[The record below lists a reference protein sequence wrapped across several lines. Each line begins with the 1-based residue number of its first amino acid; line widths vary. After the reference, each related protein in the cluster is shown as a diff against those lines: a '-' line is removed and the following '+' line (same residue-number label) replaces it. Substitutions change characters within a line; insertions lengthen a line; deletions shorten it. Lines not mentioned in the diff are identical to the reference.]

1 MPSSRTIT
9 VYPTKGEKF
18 DVLRERDGVTE
29 LINED
34 ALRPRGG
41 LDAENYHQ
49 RIIRTYHEL
58 ECAGQM
64 NDHSPRQKQAI
75 RDLHVA
81 AQIPAYWGEK
91 NTLGYT
97 DGLEQ

>member
-1 MPSSRTIT
+1 
-9 VYPTKGEKF
+9 
-18 DVLRERDGVTE
+18 
-29 LINED
+29 
-34 ALRPRGG
+34 
-41 LDAENYHQ
+41 
-49 RIIRTYHEL
+49 
-58 ECAGQM
+58 M